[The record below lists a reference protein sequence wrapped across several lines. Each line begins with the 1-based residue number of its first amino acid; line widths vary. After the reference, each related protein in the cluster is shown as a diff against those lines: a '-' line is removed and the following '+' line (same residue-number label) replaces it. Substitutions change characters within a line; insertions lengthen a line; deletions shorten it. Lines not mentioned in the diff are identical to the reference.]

1 MERGIVPTSGLY
13 QVAIIVRD
21 LHRTAE
27 HYQELLGI
35 GPWQVVSID
44 DSMFEESTYRGRPV
58 KHRFDLAL
66 AMSGPMQI
74 ELIQPIEGETI
85 YADFLR
91 EHGEGVHHLGHI
103 RVDDL
108 DEAVRAFEQRGAAC
122 IQSGCSQRG
131 GGYAY
136 MDTVGSLG
144 FVTEILKGRD
154 GPPPGYPDSLWT
166 SWQREA
172 DRAPATTEP
181 PT

>member
-85 YADFLR
+85 YAAWTTWTRPSGRSSSEALPAYR
-91 EHGEGVHHLGHI
+91 AGAPSGEAATPTWTRSGVSASS
-103 RVDDL
+103 R
-108 DEAVRAFEQRGAAC
+108 R
-122 IQSGCSQRG
+122 S
-131 GGYAY
+131 
-136 MDTVGSLG
+136 
-144 FVTEILKGRD
+144 
-154 GPPPGYPDSLWT
+154 
-166 SWQREA
+166 
-172 DRAPATTEP
+172 
-181 PT
+181 

>member
-13 QVAIIVRD
+13 QVSIIVRD

-27 HYQELLGI
+27 HYRELLGV

-44 DSMFEESTYRGRPV
+44 DSIFEESTYRGRPV

-108 DEAVRAFEQRGAAC
+108 DEAVRAFEQRGAPC
-122 IQSGCSQRG
+122 IQSGRSRLG
-131 GGYAY
+131 AGYAY

-154 GPPPGYPDSLWT
+154 GPPPGYPGSLWEA
-166 SWQREA
+166 WQREVI
-172 DRAPATTEP
+172 
-181 PT
+181 